1 MGLYGLLKEEF
12 LRHHNINIREIIY
25 KSEVYRKI
33 EEVKMALD
41 KLSNYTPEQLAQC
54 IKVYKVDKASLTYK
68 KLINLGQN
76 TLN

>member
-1 MGLYGLLKEEF
+1 
-12 LRHHNINIREIIY
+12 
-25 KSEVYRKI
+25 
-33 EEVKMALD
+33 MALD